1 MDDDISTVL
10 STVQEAYRKL
20 SDYTLKPG
28 TDEFKVDMHS
38 NLEVLAYLMS

>member
-20 SDYTLKPG
+20 SEYALKPG
-28 TDEFKVDMHS
+28 TDEFKVVMHL
-38 NLEVLAYLMS
+38 NLELLAYLMS